1 MKTKSLALTAGL
13 YLLVFS
19 FSAFAQEAA
28 TSNPPAAA
36 KSESQDI
43 PELSEEA
50 NAQKISDNEEK
61 FQAINTGRV
70 RQVFSFT
77 LGVDQDEKIDVPE
90 RDYAKKGT
98 GLEFVDVKYSKD
110 LKVFR
115 FIPKKEGFGI
125 ITLHDKKTG
134 NILAELRV
142 EVRKTDLEK
151 IVREV
156 KALLSEVEG
165 ITVKIVNN
173 KVLVDGQVILPRDLF
188 RIAAVIKQFDN
199 KVTSIATLSPFA
211 RKKIAEFIARDINNP
226 EVTVRSVN
234 NFIILEGM
242 VENDT
247 EIARI
252 LELTS
257 MYLPEVVEQDL
268 SLDGLKISR
277 AKLNTGGNDPTKAY
291 LAVGIINRLVAKPK
305 PDAPPPK
312 MIQVVLHYVELLKTY
327 GNSFNFQFTPAIAG
341 ESTEFSF
348 GSESGSSGATFSGTL
363 SNLLPKL
370 NWAKFHGHARL
381 LESASILVKD
391 NTKGN
396 VQKKKIIYV
405 SQTTSQ
411 AVGETQRTAVIN
423 FDILPKITG
432 EKSGS
437 VDMQVSS
444 NVSDFDGRNGQVDS
458 SVSTT
463 VMVRDRQSAAIGGLI
478 RNFSSTSYNDPDGAP
493 ANPIVSLRA
502 AKKYTKDQSQFV
514 VFVTPIIKSSASAGV
529 EQVKKKFRLRD

>member
-19 FSAFAQEAA
+19 FSAFAQEAS